1 MVAVAG
7 TQATPSADARTIVKV
22 LPRTDPEAKPQ
33 PRVTSRRSLP
43 PYSLRAL
50 AIWPG
55 LDRVRLARTRG
66 DPDRITRLVQRR
78 TTLSSESI
86 FAVLTK
92 HRESDS

>member
-1 MVAVAG
+1 
-7 TQATPSADARTIVKV
+7 V
-22 LPRTDPEAKPQ
+22 LPRTDPDVKP
-33 PRVTSRRSLP
+33 VTRGGGRRSLP
-43 PYSLRAL
+43 HYSARAL

-55 LDRVRLARTRG
+55 LDRVRLSRTRG

-92 HRESDS
+92 HPESES

>member
-1 MVAVAG
+1 
-7 TQATPSADARTIVKV
+7 
-22 LPRTDPEAKPQ
+22 
-33 PRVTSRRSLP
+33 
-43 PYSLRAL
+43 
-50 AIWPG
+50 
-55 LDRVRLARTRG
+55 LARTRG

>member
-1 MVAVAG
+1 MAAVAG
-7 TQATPSADARTIVKV
+7 DLSDPGAVARTIVKV
-22 LPRTDPEAKPQ
+22 LPRTDPEVKPQ
-33 PRVTSRRSLP
+33 PRVTGRRCLP
-43 PYSLRAL
+43 PYSVRAL